1 MHLFDKYKF
10 ACLVFL
16 KCTGQGQALNFGPIS
31 FSSQDAC
38 SNLYNNLW
46 KLEEASLLKMP
57 TGLTSPANMF
67 DKVRLMM
74 CSTFSISIGVFNFFK
89 LLCFLISGKGLIGNC
104 PKCLNLQMT
113 GLPTR
118 LYISM
123 KYKSQMLSN
132 F

>member
-1 MHLFDKYKF
+1 
-10 ACLVFL
+10 
-16 KCTGQGQALNFGPIS
+16 
-31 FSSQDAC
+31 
-38 SNLYNNLW
+38 
-46 KLEEASLLKMP
+46 
-57 TGLTSPANMF
+57 MF

-104 PKCLNLQMT
+104 PKCLNLQTT